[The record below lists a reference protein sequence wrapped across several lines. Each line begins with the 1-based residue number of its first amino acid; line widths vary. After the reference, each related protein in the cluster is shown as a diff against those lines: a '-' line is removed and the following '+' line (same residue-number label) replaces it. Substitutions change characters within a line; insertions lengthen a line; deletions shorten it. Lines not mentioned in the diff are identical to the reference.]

1 MENTIIA
8 TTENG
13 DNHIPPNLIKIL
25 ADLDTLRMAIAQ
37 NKKNGEELSAQFIIM
52 DKKLSKYLHKEIKM
66 ILKKKNKVK
75 KPRGFAIP
83 TPVSSEL
90 CEFMNETINTKISR
104 TNATKYLMEYIK
116 NNNLIDPNNKKVI
129 VPNDVLWK
137 LLGDNAKH
145 EEPLDRFNIQKYLNR
160 HFTV

>member
-1 MENTIIA
+1 MEDVEI
-8 TTENG
+8 
-13 DNHIPPNLIKIL
+13 DNNIPPNILKLL

-37 NKKNGEELSAQFIIM
+37 NKKNGEELSTQFGIM
-52 DKKLSKYLHKEIKM
+52 DKKLSKYLHKEIKA

-83 TPVSSEL
+83 TPVSTEL
-90 CEFMNETINTKISR
+90 CEFMGEPATTKISR
-104 TNATKYLMEYIK
+104 TSATKFLMEYIK
-116 NNNLIDPNNKKVI
+116 TNDLIDANNKRVI
-129 VPNDVLWK
+129 VPNDALWK